1 MEPDDRLTHGHR
13 GTGRAERNTRRRPQ
27 SQEEENAEEFPQGQG
42 VYLPNNR
49 GLFIWNFGFADHV
62 LKPEHERILDRWMR
76 SRIFSAMVHYR
87 IPIAVMGR
95 ASRSGENELNLR
107 LSRDRAQ
114 STINFMR
121 VHPRA
126 QPQARYGEGFN
137 PGTLFHNVALGEN
150 ARLRAIQEYI
160 RTGNTSHDAINRSV
174 TVFQFQCNQRPLTLH
189 EITEIARTYLASRL
203 RRALPPV
210 DRLWTPQSVLIDQM
224 IPRPIAPFG
233 DTNPVYWG
241 IHVPPVDLQCGN
253 VPGYQC
259 LEKYNRSAEVL
270 FVKHILFLDHCT
282 RQDVTDTLD
291 RFISA
296 GQQAFSRQEERIRL
310 LWAAS
315 EGGGGGGAVRE
326 QAERY
331 AAFSRRYFIE
341 DPTCLWHY
349 L

>member
-1 MEPDDRLTHGHR
+1 MYGSRDTEEDQEIRQGQMAADRLG
-13 GTGRAERNTRRRPQ
+13 
-27 SQEEENAEEFPQGQG
+27 
-42 VYLPNNR
+42 
-49 GLFIWNFGFADHV
+49 
-62 LKPEHERILDRWMR
+62 
-76 SRIFSAMVHYR
+76 
-87 IPIAVMGR
+87 
-95 ASRSGENELNLR
+95 
-107 LSRDRAQ
+107 
-114 STINFMR
+114 
-121 VHPRA
+121 
-126 QPQARYGEGFN
+126 
-137 PGTLFHNVALGEN
+137 
-150 ARLRAIQEYI
+150 
-160 RTGNTSHDAINRSV
+160 
-174 TVFQFQCNQRPLTLH
+174 
-189 EITEIARTYLASRL
+189 
-203 RRALPPV
+203 
-210 DRLWTPQSVLIDQM
+210 
-224 IPRPIAPFG
+224 
-233 DTNPVYWG
+233 
-241 IHVPPVDLQCGN
+241 HVPPVDLQCGN